1 MATDAEINEAI
12 SEGLLKAASTG
23 VQRYRIG
30 QRETQRYS
38 LRELMDLRKDAA
50 WAEARAAGTAPMFVP
65 VRSEPPA

>member
-1 MATDAEINEAI
+1 MATDAEILEAI
-12 SEGLLKAASTG
+12 NEGLLKAATG

-38 LRELMDLRKDAA
+38 LRELLDAQKDAA

-65 VRSEPPA
+65 IRTEPPA